1 MGLDKLS
8 PLHSM
13 TTDLLFLAWVFL
25 SLFSLGAIAAR
36 QLQYLPLYRFIGGE
50 VFSEHLKQNDRV
62 GMLPSILPIL
72 VLLPVSLALLVI
84 RPAFLPFSA
93 AMTAV
98 LLNVVVYFVSI
109 VWQAGIQRQLE
120 RQGYDE
126 ALLRKMISTGWV
138 RLIALSIQAAQ
149 SLAFVYIG
157 MKR

>member
-1 MGLDKLS
+1 
-8 PLHSM
+8 
-13 TTDLLFLAWVFL
+13 
-25 SLFSLGAIAAR
+25 
-36 QLQYLPLYRFIGGE
+36 
-50 VFSEHLKQNDRV
+50 
-62 GMLPSILPIL
+62 
-72 VLLPVSLALLVI
+72 
-84 RPAFLPFSA
+84 
-93 AMTAV
+93 MTAV